1 MFYCHECAI
10 EFAEKEGYNLH
21 LQSAHSPTKR
31 KCKKKTKL
39 RMVKIA
45 LKSSPKKK
53 QYVILNTTYIYFFFE
68 NQNNYICTNLNLNLL
83 PSFELSTYILT
94 YIDIFWLNL
103 SSI

>member
-1 MFYCHECAI
+1 MTLQKTEKRYKKERIIFLKFERNSKSYRKTKNKIVKMFYCHECAI

-21 LQSAHSPTKR
+21 VQSVHSRTKR

-53 QYVILNTTYIYFFFE
+53 QYVILHTYYLYCF
-68 NQNNYICTNLNLNLL
+68 
-83 PSFELSTYILT
+83 S
-94 YIDIFWLNL
+94 
-103 SSI
+103 

>member
-53 QYVILNTTYIYFFFE
+53 QYVILNTTNIFSLK
-68 NQNNYICTNLNLNLL
+68 IKII
-83 PSFELSTYILT
+83 TYDMYKLKP
-94 YIDIFWLNL
+94 
-103 SSI
+103 